1 MGNQERVSEQTTS
14 TVGNWQPELER
25 ILTSP
30 SPVKRV
36 VLVGMGHPLCSDDF
50 AGSYVVKKIIVQAK
64 HKLSEGVYL
73 FDCED
78 NVEALITRIAD
89 VEAAHVVFVDA
100 CEMEAEPGETRLISV
115 TQTSYPFF
123 TTHGV
128 PLKLLAEQLL
138 SKSQVW
144 ILAIQPKRTDFG
156 EHLSPEIRVAADSVS
171 NFLATILKERDQRV
185 DN

>member
-1 MGNQERVSEQTTS
+1 LGNQERVSGQTTS

-25 ILTSP
+25 IFTSP
-30 SPVKRV
+30 SPAKKV

-50 AGSYVVKKIIVQAK
+50 AGSYVVKKIIVQTK

-73 FDCED
+73 FDGED

-89 VEAAHVVFVDA
+89 VEAEHVVFVDA
-100 CEMEAEPGETRLISV
+100 CELKAEPGETRLISV

-138 SKSQVW
+138 PKSQVW

-156 EHLSPEIRVAADSVS
+156 EHLSPEIRAAADSVS
-171 NFLATILKERDQRV
+171 NFLATILKKREQRV

>member
-1 MGNQERVSEQTTS
+1 L
-14 TVGNWQPELER
+14 P
-25 ILTSP
+25 
-30 SPVKRV
+30 
-36 VLVGMGHPLCSDDF
+36 
-50 AGSYVVKKIIVQAK
+50 
-64 HKLSEGVYL
+64 EGVYL
-73 FDCED
+73 FDGED

-89 VEAAHVVFVDA
+89 VEAEHVVFVDA
-100 CEMEAEPGETRLISV
+100 CEMKAEPGETRLISV

-138 SKSQVW
+138 PKSQVW

-156 EHLSPEIRVAADSVS
+156 EHLSPEIRAAADSVS
-171 NFLATILKERDQRV
+171 NFHATILKKRDQRV